1 MKPNVELMRKTYDQ
15 IVTVEAF
22 AEEGLEQ
29 DAVWNQN
36 VWGNRSVLDDGS
48 VCGTAFCYAGWTCV
62 VAGLEIVW
70 NDKFRDEQ
78 DAKVLVHGELVEI
91 EQAARDLLGLDMR
104 QADYLFHPLNS
115 LEILDAHIRQY
126 ELREQQGQ

>member
-1 MKPNVELMRKTYDQ
+1 MKPNVELMRKVYDQ

-22 AEEGLEQ
+22 AEEGLDQ

-36 VWGNRSVLDDGS
+36 TWGSRHVDHDGAI
-48 VCGTAFCYAGWTCV
+48 CDTEFCYAGWTCI
-62 VAGLEIVW
+62 VAGLEIIW
-70 NDKFRDEQ
+70 DDHPHEQ
-78 DAKVLVHGELVEI
+78 DAKALVHGELTDI
-91 EQAARDLLGLDMR
+91 EQAARDLLGLDVR